1 MTDRESKSP
10 PSHIRTWELIAG
22 SRQPYTLVLED
33 DFYFLPNFAKALDKA
48 WDEIREQRQFP
59 AFLQGRESVKLSAWR
74 LGIFG
79 AVLILMMRFRPEG
92 LVPEERHK
100 HELNPSEQES
110 GVRRQESG

>member
-1 MTDRESKSP
+1 MLGVF
-10 PSHIRTWELIAG
+10 ILIGFDQILAP
-22 SRQPYTLVLED
+22 QLDQWVQQD
-33 DFYFLPNFAKALDKA
+33 DV
-48 WDEIREQRQFP
+48 QRQFP